1 MADRFY
7 VTAFGVED
15 EGAVIVR
22 VVMRAHARRAIV
34 LAAGRDRGGVK
45 PVDRGAIRGGEG
57 NMQRAFR
64 GLSVADPEEGP
75 DVAVTGEGRA
85 AALFGAGAD
94 QAFYPQGRQRLLLDR
109 MIREAE

>member
-1 MADRFY
+1 
-7 VTAFGVED
+7 
-15 EGAVIVR
+15 
-22 VVMRAHARRAIV
+22 
-34 LAAGRDRGGVK
+34 
-45 PVDRGAIRGGEG
+45 
-57 NMQRAFR
+57 MQRAFR